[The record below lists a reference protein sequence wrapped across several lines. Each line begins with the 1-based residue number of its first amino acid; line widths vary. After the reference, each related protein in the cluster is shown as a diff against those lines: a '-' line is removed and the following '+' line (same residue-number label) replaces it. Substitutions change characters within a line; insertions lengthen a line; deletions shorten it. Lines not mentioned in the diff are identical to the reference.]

1 MVLSTPPV
9 SSAAALQQH
18 QSSSRLHVAPEKEKV
33 EQVFDLLV
41 NKNAEGAKQDIEE
54 RTERLS
60 LDISKT
66 TYSALM
72 KSPPDTYISFAEKG
86 ASNAHLPKR
95 KILHQ
100 SILGGCYVGFG
111 GLISLLIAGNLGGIA
126 GASPG
131 IAKLAFAFLFPINLL
146 LIVATSGQLF
156 TGNSATVTA
165 ARYEGFVS
173 TKDMWRSFALS
184 LTGNVIGC
192 LLFAKVAMIAQ
203 VMNPG
208 ATDLVIKT
216 AIAKCTTVGLAAT
229 VMRAIMCNWMVC
241 MAVFL
246 ATAANDLPGK
256 MLGCYLPISTFV
268 GIGKFFFFFLIVCCR
283 LVVLFVPTSLVALL
297 HVCSVLC
304 KDSSYCLLACLLVD
318 IHNRIGAFHCQLV
331 YAALGSNGRRSIDGW
346 HGRFQKLDPCHY
358 WQRYCWCFHCGGQL
372 LVPVRSLGRIATRR
386 FQGKVGQHSTR
397 IGGSS
402 QGNGPSPQARHQRI
416 SYVVNK

>member
-1 MVLSTPPV
+1 M
-9 SSAAALQQH
+9 
-18 QSSSRLHVAPEKEKV
+18 APEKEKI

-41 NKNAEGAKQDIEE
+41 NKNAQGAKQDIEE

-72 KSPPDTYISFAEKG
+72 KSPPDTYIAFAEKG

-126 GASPG
+126 GPSPG
-131 IAKLAFAFLFPINLL
+131 IAKMAFALLFPINLL
-146 LIVATSGQLF
+146 LIVSTSGQLF

-173 TKDMWRSFALS
+173 SKDMWRSFALS
-184 LTGNVIGC
+184 LLGNVIGC
-192 LLFAKVAMIAQ
+192 LLFAKAALIAQ

-216 AIAKCTTVGLAAT
+216 AIAKCSTVGLAAT

-268 GIGKFFFFFLIVCCR
+268 GIGKFFFF
-283 LVVLFVPTSLVALL
+283 
-297 HVCSVLC
+297 
-304 KDSSYCLLACLLVD
+304 
-318 IHNRIGAFHCQLV
+318 
-331 YAALGSNGRRSIDGW
+331 
-346 HGRFQKLDPCHY
+346 
-358 WQRYCWCFHCGGQL
+358 
-372 LVPVRSLGRIATRR
+372 
-386 FQGKVGQHSTR
+386 
-397 IGGSS
+397 
-402 QGNGPSPQARHQRI
+402 
-416 SYVVNK
+416 

>member
-1 MVLSTPPV
+1 LAVPRPKD
-9 SSAAALQQH
+9 
-18 QSSSRLHVAPEKEKV
+18 PEKNV
-33 EQVFDLLV
+33 EEEEEPQVFDVLV
-41 NKNAEGAKQDIEE
+41 NKNKQGAMQDMEE

-66 TYSALM
+66 TYSSLV
-72 KSPPDTYISFAEKG
+72 KSLPDTYISFAEKG

-146 LIVATSGQLF
+146 LIVSTSGQLF

-173 TKDMWRSFALS
+173 TKDLWCSFTLS
-184 LTGNVIGC
+184 LLGNVIGC
-192 LLFAKVAMIAQ
+192 LLFAKVAMMAQ

-216 AIAKCTTVGLAAT
+216 AIAKCSTVGLAAT
-229 VMRAIMCNWMVC
+229 FMRAIMCNWMVC

-256 MLGCYLPISTFV
+256 ILGCYLPISTFV
-268 GIGKFFFFFLIVCCR
+268 GIGTLVFFYGLSWRRVCVEKSRR
-283 LVVLFVPTSLVALL
+283 LCVYQ
-297 HVCSVLC
+297 CSVLF
-304 KDSSYCLLACLLVD
+304 KDSSYRLLCFLFVD
-318 IHNRIGAFHCQLV
+318 THNRIGAFHCQLV
-331 YAALGSNGRRSIDGW
+331 YAAFGSDARSSIDGW
-346 HGRFQKLDPCHY
+346 RYHFQKPDPRHY
-358 WQRYCWCFHCGGQL
+358 WQWRGRCLHRGGQL
-372 LVPVRSLGRIATRR
+372 FVSIWTFGRFASCRVCR
-386 FQGKVGQHSTR
+386 KVGQYSKRVGTQAQSHGYGT
-397 IGGSS
+397 IGTTTPGVDLAAKVMVL
-402 QGNGPSPQARHQRI
+402 ARERC
-416 SYVVNK
+416 V